1 MASQTIYSID
11 SSALIHGWRR
21 AYRPKNFGFVW
32 EHLDGL
38 VEQSRLRAS
47 VEVYNEIQKKDDE
60 LHAWCKERK
69 EAMFVEIDD
78 QIQPHL
84 ARIMDA
90 HPRLVDTAKGRS
102 GADPFVI
109 ALAATA
115 NPLMV
120 VVSEENFGKTK
131 IPDVCAAENIECI
144 NLADMI
150 ERENWDFR

>member
-1 MASQTIYSID
+1 MASPTVYSID

-38 VEQSRLRAS
+38 IEQSRLRAS
-47 VEVYNEIQKKDDE
+47 IEVYNEIQKKDDE
-60 LHAWCKERK
+60 LLAWCKERK

-84 ARIMDA
+84 ARIMTA
-90 HPRLVDTAKGRS
+90 HPRLVDTVKGRS

-131 IPDVCAAENIECI
+131 IPDVCAAEKIECI